1 MKIHIGELIKKKLDE
16 SGMDKTVFAN
26 RIKKSYPTTLNI
38 FKKKSIKTEDLL
50 KISKVLKYDFF
61 RVYSAEIQLTCP
73 KATNNVRIGSAKETA
88 TVESGM
94 PRFKK
99 NLYSSEF
106 IETLVRDIND
116 GKMTRYEAMKK
127 YELPKTTLY
136 RWCRKSTLMN

>member
-1 MKIHIGELIKKKLDE
+1 MKIHIGELIKKKLEE

-73 KATNNVRIGSAKETA
+73 KATNNVRIGASAKEAGTDS
-88 TVESGM
+88 TL

-99 NLYSSEF
+99 NLYSAEF
-106 IETLVRDIND
+106 IENLVKDIND

-136 RWCRKSTLMN
+136 RWCRKNAMMN

>member
-1 MKIHIGELIKKKLDE
+1 MKIHIGELIKKKLEE
-16 SGMDKTVFAN
+16 SGMDKTVFAH

-38 FKKKSIKTEDLL
+38 FKKRSIKTDDLL

-73 KATNNVRIGSAKETA
+73 KATNNVRQSAMSKGEA
-88 TVESGM
+88 TDTTL

-99 NLYSSEF
+99 NLYSNEF
-106 IETLVRDIND
+106 IDNLVKEINE
-116 GKMTRYEAMKK
+116 GKLSRYEAMKK

-136 RWCRKSTLMN
+136 RWCRKSALMN

>member
-1 MKIHIGELIKKKLDE
+1 MKIHIGDLIRRKLEE

-38 FKKKSIKTEDLL
+38 FKKSSIKTDDLL

-61 RVYSAEIQLTCP
+61 RIYSADIQLTCP
-73 KATNNVRIGSAKETA
+73 KATNNVRIGSSKNTDTTA
-88 TVESGM
+88 L

-99 NLYSSEF
+99 NLYTTEF
-106 IETLVRDIND
+106 IDTLVKDINE

-136 RWCRKSTLMN
+136 RWCRKNVVLN